1 MQEVR
6 TKNDA
11 TLGVLQIINP
21 VAACLLDPK
30 IDISYEV
37 EDIINRLQDALSV
50 DSATQRRNG
59 AP

>member
-11 TLGVLQIINP
+11 TIGVLQIINP

-50 DSATQRRNG
+50 DSATQ
-59 AP
+59 